1 MYAEG
6 KIWIAGSDEK
16 VYLYPEMANR
26 HGLITG
32 ASGTGKTVTLRVLA
46 ESFSAAGVPVFFSDM
61 KGDVGG
67 ICRPG
72 DDTEKMRKRIDK
84 FGISD
89 FEFTGF
95 PTRFWDVYGETGHP
109 VRATMSS
116 MGAPLL
122 ARLMG
127 LSDVQADVLNVVFRI
142 CKDKKWEII
151 DTKDLRAVLQ
161 YVSEHKNDYIAE
173 YGQMSTQ
180 SLGAVQRSLRS
191 LEDSGG
197 DVFFGEPAI
206 ELTDWM
212 QCDKDGRGFINVL
225 NSERLSRN
233 PTLYGTFMM
242 WLMQE
247 LFEELP
253 EAGDIE
259 KPKLVFFF
267 DEAHMLFSDAPKSLV
282 QKIEQMVKL
291 IRSKGVGIYFV
302 SQSPSDIPDS
312 VLAQLSNRIQH
323 ALRAYT
329 PAEQKA
335 VKAAASAFRPN
346 KAFKTEEAIMELGVG
361 EALVSCLDE
370 NGTPSVVQRAFILP
384 PQSNLKALDAA
395 GYEKAVKDSPFNKK
409 YKDRTDRNS
418 AYEAI
423 QKLYAA
429 EEKAAAKA
437 EPKKASA
444 PAKKSSSTSKKAP
457 AKKSAAA
464 KTAEKAATRAAS
476 SAGRT
481 IGNALVKSLFKK

>member
-1 MYAEG
+1 MYTDK
-6 KIWIAGSDEK
+6 KIWIASSDKK

-46 ESFSAAGVPVFFSDM
+46 ESFSSAGIPVFFSDM

-67 ICRPG
+67 ICQPG
-72 DDTEKMRKRIDK
+72 DDTEKMRKRIDR
-84 FGISD
+84 FGIPD
-89 FEFTGF
+89 FKFTGF

-109 VRATMSS
+109 VRTTMSS
-116 MGAPLL
+116 MGPTLL
-122 ARLMG
+122 ARLMN
-127 LSDVQADVLNVVFRI
+127 LSDVQADVLTVVFRI
-142 CKDKKWEII
+142 CKDEGWDVI

-161 YVSEHKNDYIAE
+161 YVNDNKDQYVSE
-173 YGQMSTQ
+173 YGTMSTQ

-191 LEDSGG
+191 LEDEGG
-197 DVFFGEPAI
+197 DIFFGEPAI
-206 ELTDWM
+206 DIEDWM
-212 QCDKDGRGFINVL
+212 KTDNDSRGYINVL
-225 NSERLSRN
+225 NSEKLSRS
-233 PTLYGTFMM
+233 PKLYGTFMM

-247 LFEELP
+247 LFERLP
-253 EAGDIE
+253 EAGDID

-335 VKAAASAFRPN
+335 VKAATGAFRAN

-370 NGTPSVVQRAFILP
+370 NGTPAIVERAFILP
-384 PQSNLKALDAA
+384 PQSRLKALDRA
-395 GYEKAVKDSPFNKK
+395 GYDKAVKASPFDKK
-409 YKDRTDRNS
+409 YGKAVDRES
-418 AYEAI
+418 AYEKI
-423 QKLYAA
+423 QKLNEKSKK
-429 EEKAAAKA
+429 EEAKKAKTAAK
-437 EPKKASA
+437 A
-444 PAKKSSSTSKKAP
+444 PAKKTAP
-457 AKKSAAA
+457 AKKSAS
-464 KTAEKAATRAAS
+464 TKAAERAVNRAAA

-481 IGNALVKSLFKK
+481 LANGLLKSLLKK

>member
-1 MYAEG
+1 MYSD
-6 KIWIAGSDEK
+6 KKVWIASSDKK

-46 ESFSAAGVPVFFSDM
+46 ESFSSAGIPVFFSDM

-67 ICRPG
+67 ICQPG
-72 DDTEKMRKRIDK
+72 VDSEKMRKRIDR
-84 FGISD
+84 FGIPD
-89 FEFTGF
+89 FTFTGF

-109 VRATMSS
+109 VRTTMSS
-116 MGAPLL
+116 MGPTLL
-122 ARLMG
+122 ARLMN
-127 LSDVQADVLNVVFRI
+127 LSDVQADVLTVVFRI
-142 CKDKKWEII
+142 CRDEGWDII

-161 YVSEHKNDYIAE
+161 YVNDHKDDYISE
-173 YGQMSTQ
+173 YGNMSTQ

-191 LEDSGG
+191 LEDEGG
-197 DVFFGEPAI
+197 DIFFGEPAI
-206 ELTDWM
+206 DIDDWM
-212 QCDKDGRGFINVL
+212 MTDKDGRGFINVL
-225 NSERLSRN
+225 NSEKLSRS
-233 PTLYGTFMM
+233 PKLYGTFMM

-247 LFEELP
+247 LFERLP
-253 EAGDIE
+253 EAGDID

-335 VKAAASAFRPN
+335 VKAAAGAFRAN

-370 NGTPSVVQRAFILP
+370 NGTPSIVERAFILP
-384 PQSNLKALDAA
+384 PQSCLKALDKA
-395 GYEKAVKDSPFNKK
+395 GYDRMVKASPFDKKYGKAV
-409 YKDRTDRNS
+409 DRES
-418 AYEAI
+418 AYEKI
-423 QKLYAA
+423 QKLN
-429 EEKAAAKA
+429 EKAKKEVAKTEAKA
-437 EPKKASA
+437 PAKKTSA
-444 PAKKSSSTSKKAP
+444 PAKKSTTNKA
-457 AKKSAAA
+457 
-464 KTAEKAATRAAS
+464 AEKALNKAAT
-476 SAGRT
+476 SAGRA
-481 IGNALVKSLFKK
+481 IGNGLLKTFLKK

>member
-1 MYAEG
+1 MYSDN
-6 KIWIAGSDEK
+6 KIWIASSDK
-16 VYLYPEMANR
+16 RVYLYPEMANR

-46 ESFSAAGVPVFFSDM
+46 ESFSDAGVPVFFADM

-67 ICRPG
+67 ICRAG
-72 DDTEKMRKRIDK
+72 EDTEKMRKRVDR
-84 FGISD
+84 FGIDDWS
-89 FEFTGF
+89 FKAF
-95 PTRFWDVYGETGHP
+95 PTRFWDVYGDTGHP
-109 VRATMSS
+109 VRTTMSS
-116 MGAPLL
+116 MGATLL
-122 ARLMG
+122 ARLMN
-127 LSDVQADVLNVVFRI
+127 LSDIQADVLTVVFRI
-142 CKDKKWEII
+142 CRDEGWDVI

-161 YVSEHKNDYIAE
+161 YVNENKDDYIAE
-173 YGQMSTQ
+173 YGNMSTQ
-180 SLGAVQRSLRS
+180 SLAAVQRSLRS
-191 LEDSGG
+191 LEDEGG
-197 DVFFGEPAI
+197 DFFFGEPALDI
-206 ELTDWM
+206 EDWM
-212 QCDKDGRGFINVL
+212 QTDKDGKGIINVL
-225 NSERLSRN
+225 NSEKLSRS
-233 PTLYGTFMM
+233 PKLYATFMM

-247 LFEELP
+247 LFERLP
-253 EAGDIE
+253 EAGDLD

-335 VKAAASAFRPN
+335 VKAAAGAFRAN

-370 NGTPSVVQRAFILP
+370 NGTPSIVERAFILP
-384 PQSNLKALDAA
+384 PQSSLKALDSE
-395 GYEKAVKDSPFNKK
+395 GYDKMIRTSPLDKK
-409 YKDRTDRNS
+409 YRKTVDRHS

-423 QKLYAA
+423 QKLNEKSKKEEAKQQ
-429 EEKAAAKA
+429 EKAAKA
-437 EPKKASA
+437 TASKTST
-444 PAKKSSSTSKKAP
+444 AKKTT
-457 AKKSAAA
+457 KSAAQ
-464 KTAEKAATRAAS
+464 KTAERAVNNMAR

-481 IGNALVKSLFKK
+481 IGNSLVKSLFGKK